1 MREQGTSS
9 RGLSWAAKRVAL
21 RTQRIRTVHSGALG
35 AWRARVQPRW
45 PSRTGLSP
53 GCVLETAPR
62 AGTGGGVEPRPP
74 WSAAVTSSVD
84 GWLGPCVSVHPSWTL
99 GCPQCMA
106 AADLGPSQQ
115 VRQSY
120 QEQRLCGHVCGVRL
134 CVCTWCLCVWCA
146 CGTCAGDPGKATFQ
160 HHPHSSPQQPGK
172 LWLPHQGRG
181 VLTLL
186 WSRPLP
192 HPGWSR
198 GGRSPCP
205 LSL

>member
-1 MREQGTSS
+1 MSEGTGNVLTRLVLGRKTSS
-9 RGLSWAAKRVAL
+9 SPHPTNPNSSFRGLRGLGGRVCSSGGPAAQGSLQAASWKQL
-21 RTQRIRTVHSGALG
+21 RGRH
-35 AWRARVQPRW
+35 WRRR
-45 PSRTGLSP
+45 
-53 GCVLETAPR
+53 E
-62 AGTGGGVEPRPP
+62 EPRSP

-84 GWLGPCVSVHPSWTL
+84 GWLGSCVHPSWTL

-134 CVCTWCLCVWCA
+134 CVCTWCLCVWCV
-146 CGTCAGDPGKATFQ
+146 CGTCAEDPGKATFQ

-186 WSRPLP
+186 
-192 HPGWSR
+192 
-198 GGRSPCP
+198 
-205 LSL
+205 